1 MIILTVDLEQLIY
14 WGVLIINTLIEWWR
28 QEVVVVVVAVVVV
41 VVVVEAMVGAAT
53 AEPVQTVQ
61 AV

>member
-28 QEVVVVVVAVVVV
+28 KEVVVVVVAVVV